1 MSERSSAA
9 LLGLGVTA
17 KASNMHP
24 SGVGHVLP
32 LGLEPDFHPP
42 TGGSK
47 MGDAA
52 GFPSPRSS
60 AQSAAGWVRGFWP
73 FGLMPGGPLCIHYLP
88 GLPNNRLNGLGT
100 RACTACRHRSVM
112 KTVCLGYAMTLSWTP
127 QAHYTRAPAASQHGS
142 VS

>member
-1 MSERSSAA
+1 MR
-9 LLGLGVTA
+9 VFA

-47 MGDAA
+47 KGGGAV
-52 GFPSPRSS
+52 GFPSPRTSAHLPLAGCVDSGHWAHAWWTSLYPLSPRSS
-60 AQSAAGWVRGFWP
+60 D
-73 FGLMPGGPLCIHYLP
+73 
-88 GLPNNRLNGLGT
+88 NRLTGLGT
-100 RACTACRHRSVM
+100 CACTACQHRSVM
-112 KTVCLGYAMTLSWTP
+112 ETVWLRCAMTLSRYP
-127 QAHYTRAPAASQHGS
+127 GAHYTRAPAASQHGS